1 MAVELQERAELIEE
15 RINVIMRRAALDYI
29 ETLLNKIH
37 ELPADEFIQLSDGVI
52 RSASIEAANLLVD
65 SIKVR

>member
-1 MAVELQERAELIEE
+1 MAVELKERAELLEE
-15 RINVIMRRAALDYI
+15 RINAIMRRAALEYI
-29 ETLLNKIH
+29 ETLLGKIH